1 MAINREYGTEQPYIP
16 LGIFKLRLPL
26 IHYKW
31 EWPEAIQGAILV
43 AVALGSIPI
52 HQELLGV
59 PFEVALLMVALNGI
73 LYLLHPTFGD
83 PVFPGWITP
92 AIPLVL
98 AWGKG
103 YAAGPDRIHAIIA
116 LQLSMAILFMFLGI
130 TGLGKKLIAYVPMS
144 MRAGIIL
151 GAGVAAVW
159 GVIMPKGRMTGQEV
173 TIMVGAFICWLV
185 LFSWNFAQ
193 KKQNNGFL
201 QLLSKYGMLPGLIVA
216 AIVGPLIGEIPFPKI
231 QMGMIDFSLTGK
243 MLEYTVFGVGFPA
256 AKYWI
261 DALPLVFAA
270 YIIAFGDF
278 VLAEVVTK
286 EADVVRQDEVIEF
299 NPTRSNLISGFRN
312 LIMGLFAP
320 YGPLCGP
327 LWAGGTIAIAERYK
341 HGRAAMDSIYGGCGS
356 FIIAMFVASLFL
368 PIISLVRPVL
378 PAALSLTLLVQGYA
392 CFYIAMNMCRT
403 NQERGIAG
411 TMAIFLAAKSAA
423 WGLGIGV
430 LLVLLIGNSIKENP
444 DEAK

>member
-1 MAINREYGTEQPYIP
+1 MAIEREYGTEQPYIP
-16 LGIFKLRLPL
+16 LGIFKLRLPF

-59 PFEVALLMVALNGI
+59 PFEVALVMVALNGL
-73 LYLLHPTFGD
+73 LYMLHPTFGD

-98 AWGKG
+98 AFGKG
-103 YAAGPDRIHAIIA
+103 YAAGADRIHAIIA
-116 LQLSMAILFMFLGI
+116 LQLSMAVLFLFLGI
-130 TGLGKKLIAYVPMS
+130 TGFGKKMIAYVPMS
-144 MRAGIIL
+144 MRAGIIM

-173 TIMVGAFICWLV
+173 TIMVGALICWLV
-185 LFSWNFAQ
+185 LFSWNFAE
-193 KKQNNGFL
+193 KKKENAVL
-201 QLLSKYGMLPGLIVA
+201 QYISKYGMLPGLVVA
-216 AIVGPLIGEIPFPKI
+216 AIVGPIIGEIPFPKI
-231 QMGMIDFSLTGK
+231 QMGFIDLSLFGK
-243 MLEYTVFGVGFPA
+243 LMDYTVFGVGFPA
-256 AKYWI
+256 INYWI

-278 VLAEVVTK
+278 VLAEVVVK
-286 EADVVRQDEVIEF
+286 EADIVRQDEVIEF
-299 NPTRSNLISGFRN
+299 NPTRSNLISGVRN

-341 HGRAAMDSIYGGCGS
+341 HGKAAMDSIYGGCGS
-356 FIIAMFVASLFL
+356 FIMAMFVASLFL
-368 PIISLVRPVL
+368 PVISLVRPVL

-423 WGLGIGV
+423 WGLGIGI
-430 LLVLLIGNSIKENP
+430 LLVLIIGNSLKKE
-444 DEAK
+444 EEKK

>member
-16 LGIFKLRLPL
+16 LGIFKLRLPF

-59 PFEVALLMVALNGI
+59 PFEVALLMVALNGL
-73 LYLLHPTFGD
+73 LYLLHPMFGD

-103 YAAGPDRIHAIIA
+103 YTAGPDRIHAIIA
-116 LQLSMAILFMFLGI
+116 LQLSMAILFLFLGV
-130 TGLGKKLIAYVPMS
+130 TGLGKKLISYVPMS
-144 MRAGIIL
+144 MRAGIIM

-159 GVIMPKGRMTGQEV
+159 GVVNPAGRMKGQEV

-193 KKQNNGFL
+193 KKKDNGFL

-216 AIVGPLIGEIPFPKI
+216 AIVGPLLGEIPFPKI
-231 QMGMIDFSLTGK
+231 QMGMIDITLWPK
-243 MLEYTVFGVGFPA
+243 LMNYTVFGVGFPPV
-256 AKYWI
+256 KYWI

-278 VLAEVVTK
+278 VLAEVVVK

-312 LIMGLFAP
+312 LIMGLLAP

-341 HGRAAMDSIYGGCGS
+341 HGRQAMDSIYGGCAS
-356 FIIAMFVASLFL
+356 FIIAMFIASLFL
-368 PIISLVRPVL
+368 PVISLVRPVL

-430 LLVLLIGNSIKENP
+430 LLVFLIGNSIKETGEP
-444 DEAK
+444 K

>member
-16 LGIFKLRLPL
+16 LGIFKLRLPF

-59 PFEVALLMVALNGI
+59 PFEVALVMVALNGL
-73 LYLLHPTFGD
+73 LYMMHPTFGD

-103 YAAGPDRIHAIIA
+103 FTAGPDRIHAIIA
-116 LQLSMAILFMFLGI
+116 LQLSMAILFLFLGI
-130 TGLGKKLIAYVPMS
+130 TGLGKKLISYVPMS
-144 MRAGIIL
+144 MRAGIIM

-159 GVIMPKGRMTGQEV
+159 GVINPAGRMKGQEV

-193 KKQNNGFL
+193 KKANNGFL
-201 QLLSKYGMLPGLIVA
+201 QMLSKYGMPPGLIVA

-231 QMGMIDFSLTGK
+231 QMGVIDISLWPK
-243 MLEYTVFGVGFPA
+243 LMNYTVFGVGIPPV
-256 AKYWI
+256 KYWI

-286 EADVVRQDEVIEF
+286 DADVVRQDEVIEF
-299 NPTRSNLISGFRN
+299 NPTRSNLISGIRN
-312 LIMGLFAP
+312 LIMGVFAP

-368 PIISLVRPVL
+368 PVISLVRPVL

-392 CFYIAMNMCRT
+392 CFYIAMNMCRS

-423 WGLGIGV
+423 WGLGIGIM
-430 LLVLLIGNSIKENP
+430 LVLIIGNSIKE
-444 DEAK
+444 ETGEIK

>member
-16 LGIFKLRLPL
+16 LGIFKLRLPF

-59 PFEVALLMVALNGI
+59 PFEVALVMVALNGL
-73 LYLLHPTFGD
+73 LYMMHPTFGD

-103 YAAGPDRIHAIIA
+103 FTAGPDRIHAIIA
-116 LQLSMAILFMFLGI
+116 LQLSMAILFLFLGI
-130 TGLGKKLIAYVPMS
+130 TGLGKKLISYVPMS
-144 MRAGIIL
+144 MRAGIIM

-159 GVIMPKGRMTGQEV
+159 GVINPAGRMKGQEV

-193 KKQNNGFL
+193 KKANNGFL
-201 QLLSKYGMLPGLIVA
+201 QMLSKYGMLPGLIVA

-231 QMGMIDFSLTGK
+231 QMGVIDISLWPK
-243 MLEYTVFGVGFPA
+243 LMNYTVFGVGIPPV
-256 AKYWI
+256 KYWI

-286 EADVVRQDEVIEF
+286 DADVVRQDEVIEF
-299 NPTRSNLISGFRN
+299 NPTRSNLISGIRN
-312 LIMGLFAP
+312 LIMGVFAP

-368 PIISLVRPVL
+368 PVISLVRPVL

-392 CFYIAMNMCRT
+392 CFYIAMNMCRS

-423 WGLGIGV
+423 WGLGIGIM
-430 LLVLLIGNSIKENP
+430 LVLIIGNSIKE
-444 DEAK
+444 ETGEIK

>member
-1 MAINREYGTEQPYIP
+1 
-16 LGIFKLRLPL
+16 
-26 IHYKW
+26 
-31 EWPEAIQGAILV
+31 
-43 AVALGSIPI
+43 
-52 HQELLGV
+52 
-59 PFEVALLMVALNGI
+59 
-73 LYLLHPTFGD
+73 
-83 PVFPGWITP
+83 
-92 AIPLVL
+92 
-98 AWGKG
+98 
-103 YAAGPDRIHAIIA
+103 
-116 LQLSMAILFMFLGI
+116 
-130 TGLGKKLIAYVPMS
+130 MS

-193 KKQNNGFL
+193 KKQNSGFL
-201 QLLSKYGMLPGLIVA
+201 QLLSKYGMLPGLVVA

-231 QMGMIDFSLTGK
+231 QMGIIDFSLAGK
-243 MLEYTVFGVGFPA
+243 MLDYTIFGVGFPA

-299 NPTRSNLISGFRN
+299 NPTRSNLISGLRN
-312 LIMGLFAP
+312 LIMGMVAP

-356 FIIAMFVASLFL
+356 FILAMFVASLFL

-423 WGLGIGV
+423 WGLGIGI

>member
-1 MAINREYGTEQPYIP
+1 MAIERQYGAEHPYWPLGPLKIRLPFIHYRWEFPEMIQGLFMFVVSLGMIP
-16 LGIFKLRLPL
+16 LLMKYLGMPYEAALAGCVIAGIGYLLP
-26 IHYKW
+26 
-31 EWPEAIQGAILV
+31 A
-43 AVALGSIPI
+43 
-52 HQELLGV
+52 LLGV
-59 PFEVALLMVALNGI
+59 PLV
-73 LYLLHPTFGD
+73 
-83 PVFPGWITP
+83 PGWITP

-116 LQLSMAILFMFLGI
+116 LQLSMAILFLFLGI

-193 KKQNNGFL
+193 KKQNSGFL
-201 QLLSKYGMLPGLIVA
+201 QLLSKYGMLPGLVVA

-231 QMGMIDFSLTGK
+231 QMGIIDFSLAGK
-243 MLEYTVFGVGFPA
+243 MLDYTIFGVGFPA

-299 NPTRSNLISGFRN
+299 NPTRSNLISGLRN
-312 LIMGLFAP
+312 LIMGMVAH

-356 FIIAMFVASLFL
+356 FILAMFVASLFL

-423 WGLGIGV
+423 WGLGIGI

>member
-16 LGIFKLRLPL
+16 LGIFKLRLPF

-43 AVALGSIPI
+43 AVALGSIPV

-116 LQLSMAILFMFLGI
+116 LQLSMAVLFLFLGI
-130 TGLGKKLIAYVPMS
+130 TGLGKKLIALVPIS
-144 MRAGIIL
+144 MRAGIIM

-159 GVIMPKGRMTGQEV
+159 GVIMPKGRMTGQEI
-173 TIMVGAFICWLV
+173 TIMLGALICWLV

-193 KKQNNGFL
+193 KKEHNAFL

-216 AIVGPLIGEIPFPKI
+216 AVVGPLIGEIPFPKL
-231 QMGMIDFSLTGK
+231 QMGIIDLGLIPK
-243 MLEYTVFGVGFPA
+243 LLEYTVFGIGFPA

-278 VLAEVVTK
+278 VLAEVVVK

-299 NPTRSNLISGFRN
+299 NPSRSNLISGFRN
-312 LIMGLFAP
+312 LVMGLVAP

-356 FIIAMFVASLFL
+356 FIIAMFIASLFL
-368 PIISLVRPVL
+368 PIISLLRPVL

-411 TMAIFLAAKSAA
+411 TMAIFLAAKTAA

-430 LLVLLIGNSIKENP
+430 ILVLIIGNSLKKE
-444 DEAK
+444 EEQK